1 MNISEGTKDVWL
13 HGRLLGFVSKS
24 SPDGTIKFYP
34 DSEKPFSMAETC
46 QILQAMVDFA
56 DASSGI
62 RRTVQMPEIVA

>member
-13 HGRLLGFVSKS
+13 RGRLLGFVSKS

-62 RRTVQMPEIVA
+62 SHPVQMPEIVA